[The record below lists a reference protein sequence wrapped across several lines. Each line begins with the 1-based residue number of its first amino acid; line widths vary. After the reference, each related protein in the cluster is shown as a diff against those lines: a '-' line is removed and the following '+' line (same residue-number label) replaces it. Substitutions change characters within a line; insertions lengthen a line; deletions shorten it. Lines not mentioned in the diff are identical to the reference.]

1 MYPYILDSFT
11 GKTLFQLN
19 KYYNLNLLNELFGVI
34 IPHGF
39 DMGNIGLYNSTDC
52 ECTIV
57 EKMPIYQVLTDCE
70 FTKYNHDNSI
80 QLDLLNL

>member
-39 DMGNIGLYNSTDC
+39 DMGNIGL
-52 ECTIV
+52 
-57 EKMPIYQVLTDCE
+57 
-70 FTKYNHDNSI
+70 H
-80 QLDLLNL
+80 

>member
-1 MYPYILDSFT
+1 MIFRAIHFMYPYILDSFT

-39 DMGNIGLYNSTDC
+39 DMGNIGLDIFS
-52 ECTIV
+52 
-57 EKMPIYQVLTDCE
+57 
-70 FTKYNHDNSI
+70 F
-80 QLDLLNL
+80 

>member
-39 DMGNIGLYNSTDC
+39 DMGNIGVNMISILYCMNR
-52 ECTIV
+52 
-57 EKMPIYQVLTDCE
+57 
-70 FTKYNHDNSI
+70 
-80 QLDLLNL
+80 

>member
-39 DMGNIGLYNSTDC
+39 DMGNIGFIQQIQIIFKGGDYR
-52 ECTIV
+52 
-57 EKMPIYQVLTDCE
+57 LTWL
-70 FTKYNHDNSI
+70 KIN
-80 QLDLLNL
+80 

>member
-39 DMGNIGLYNSTDC
+39 DMGNIGLIDTAENQKKHIPIIMLRYL
-52 ECTIV
+52 
-57 EKMPIYQVLTDCE
+57 EKV
-70 FTKYNHDNSI
+70 KS
-80 QLDLLNL
+80 

>member
-1 MYPYILDSFT
+1 MIFRAIHFMYPYILDSFT

-39 DMGNIGLYNSTDC
+39 DMGNIGY
-52 ECTIV
+52 I
-57 EKMPIYQVLTDCE
+57 
-70 FTKYNHDNSI
+70 
-80 QLDLLNL
+80 